1 MNNKDKLLDKL
12 KYLLRNKKIQY
23 FVLYPI
29 CGLFAAALIG
39 FMIFGTIFSQFKTMG
54 EAGAQMMAMMPPTPV
69 NAVEVREED
78 WQPRISSVGTVTAVQ
93 GTMISAEVEGTVRE
107 ISFEAGSLVK
117 AGDKLVQLDA
127 SIEQAQ
133 LRSAEAA
140 AEGARLTFNRAREL
154 IKTQNISQSDYNTAN
169 VALKQAEAQL
179 DNIQAVIAKKTIRA
193 PFDGKLGIREI
204 SVGQFLQKGNPVVS
218 LHSLHPVYVDFSL
231 PQQRVGETT
240 EGLSIAVTS
249 DAYPGRQFMGQISAI
264 NPDIDPS
271 TRNVKVQATLGNID
285 GLLRPGM
292 FVSVDMV
299 LARTEKVMFIPSTAV
314 VHAPFGDS
322 VFLIEEGQPAADGT
336 KPLIVQQQFV
346 KLGARQGDYVV
357 ATEGLSQGQR
367 IVSTGVFK
375 LQPGM
380 GVVIDN
386 TLAPKFTLAPQPD
399 NT

>member
-1 MNNKDKLLDKL
+1 MNNKDKILDKL
-12 KYLLRNKKIQY
+12 QYLLRNKKFQY
-23 FVLYPI
+23 FFLYPLG
-29 CGLFAAALIG
+29 GLLAAALIG
-39 FMIFGTIFSQFKTMG
+39 FVVYNIKMSQFKKMG

-69 NAVEVREED
+69 NAVEVQQQD
-78 WQPRISSVGTVTAVQ
+78 WQPRVSSVGTVTAVQ

-107 ISFEAGSLVK
+107 ISFEAGSMVK
-117 AGDKLVQLDA
+117 AGDKLVQLDVG
-127 SIEQAQ
+127 IEQAQ
-133 LRSAEAA
+133 LRSAEAV

-231 PQQRVGETT
+231 PQQRLGETS
-240 EGLSIAVTS
+240 EGLTVAISS
-249 DAYPGRQFMGQISAI
+249 DAYPGRQFTGQISAI

-271 TRNVKVQATLGNID
+271 TRNVRVQATLGNIE

-292 FVSVDMV
+292 FVTVDMV

-314 VHAPFGDS
+314 VYAPFGDS
-322 VFLIEEGQPAADGT
+322 VFLIEEGAPAADGT
-336 KPLIVQQQFV
+336 KPLVVQQQFV
-346 KLGARQGDYVV
+346 KLGARQGDFVA
-357 ATEGLSQGQR
+357 ATEGLKPGQR

>member
-1 MNNKDKLLDKL
+1 MNNKEKIQDKLRYISGHRKF
-12 KYLLRNKKIQY
+12 RY
-23 FVLYPI
+23 FFVYPL
-29 CGLFAAALIG
+29 CGLLAAFLIG
-39 FMIFGTIFSQFKTMG
+39 FIFYQTKMSQFKTMG
-54 EAGAQMMAMMPPTPV
+54 EAGEQMMAMMPPTPV
-69 NAVEVREED
+69 NAIEVQQQD
-78 WQPRISSVGTVTAVQ
+78 WQPRVSSVGTVTAVQ
-93 GTMISAEVEGTVRE
+93 GTMISAETEGTVRE
-107 ISFEAGSLVK
+107 INFEAGSLVK
-117 AGDKLVQLDA
+117 AGDKLVQLDVDM
-127 SIEQAQ
+127 EQAQ

-169 VALKQAEAQL
+169 VAFKQAEAQV
-179 DNIQAVIAKKTIRA
+179 DNIKAIIAKKTLRA

-204 SVGQFLQKGNPVVS
+204 SVGQFLQKGHPVVS

-231 PQQRVGETT
+231 PQQRLGVTT
-240 EGLSIAVTS
+240 EGLTVAISS
-249 DAYPGRQFMGQISAI
+249 DAHPGKQFTGQISAI
-264 NPDIDPS
+264 NPDIDPA
-271 TRNVKVQATLGNID
+271 TRNVRVQATLANIE

-292 FVSVDMV
+292 FVTVDMV

-314 VHAPFGDS
+314 VYAPFGDS
-322 VFLIEEGQPAADGT
+322 VFLIEEGAPAADGT
-336 KPLIVQQQFV
+336 KPLVVQQQFV
-346 KLGARQGDYVV
+346 KLGARQGDFV
-357 ATEGLSQGQR
+357 AAIEGLSPGQR

>member
-1 MNNKDKLLDKL
+1 MNNKQKIPDKLRYFSGHGKF
-12 KYLLRNKKIQY
+12 RY
-23 FVLYPI
+23 FVIYPL
-29 CGLFAAALIG
+29 CGLLAAALIG
-39 FMIFGTIFSQFKTMG
+39 FIIFGTIFSQFKTMG

-69 NAVEVREED
+69 NAVEVREQD
-78 WQPRISSVGTVTAVQ
+78 WQPRVSSVGTVTAVQ
-93 GTMISAEVEGTVRE
+93 GTMISAEAEGTVRE

-117 AGDKLVQLDA
+117 AGDKLVQLDVD
-127 SIEQAQ
+127 IEQAQ

-140 AEGARLTFNRAREL
+140 AEGAQLTFSRAKEL
-154 IKTQNISQSDYNTAN
+154 IKTQNISQSDYNAAN
-169 VALKQAEAQL
+169 VAYKQALAQV
-179 DNIQAVIAKKTIRA
+179 DNIKALIAKKTLRA

-218 LHSLHPVYVDFSL
+218 LHSLHPVYVEFSL
-231 PQQRVGETT
+231 PQQRVGETA
-240 EGLSIAVTS
+240 EGLTVVISS
-249 DAYPGRQFMGQISAI
+249 DAHPGKEFTGQISAI
-264 NPDIDPS
+264 NPDIDPM
-271 TRNVKVQATLGNID
+271 TRNVRVQATLGNID
-285 GLLRPGM
+285 GRLRPGM

-314 VHAPFGDS
+314 VYAPFGDS
-322 VFLIEEGQPAADGT
+322 VFLIEEGAPKEDGT
-336 KPLIVQQQFV
+336 KPLVVQQQFV
-346 KLGARQGDYVV
+346 KLGARQGDFI
-357 ATEGLSQGQR
+357 AAIEGLSPGQR